1 MKLILENWNKYLN
14 EEEETAAAGV
24 TASDVLKMSL
34 PQFVKVMQSNRK
46 DMIQAILGGA
56 DDGNMED
63 DAVSIEPV
71 TVKCADL
78 RPTQSEV
85 VFSKSIPFAL
95 ERPGMFMK
103 YLKSDGPFKVG
114 PPGNDAIVVLNGK
127 YVLDGHHRWS
137 SLFCVNP
144 NAEMYAFN
152 IKLPVSPI
160 NALKLMQAS
169 IKAYAG
175 DVPSNK
181 GGGVNLFTIDENTLK
196 QEVYKLV
203 TPQIAQQYIEAG
215 LVGDGGASGG
225 EGGAEAGGREQGRQQ
240 EVAQRLL
247 GIYSRNIQQMQSKNR
262 PVGGAS
268 SREPMPQT
276 DAPSG
281 SKVSAG
287 GDTPAAL
294 KPLEKG
300 QVDFRSPFATDKKKA
315 AE

>member
-1 MKLILENWNKYLN
+1 MKLILENWNKFVN
-14 EEEETAAAGV
+14 EQEDVSAGGV
-24 TASDVLKMSL
+24 TSAQVLKMSL
-34 PQFVKVMQSNRK
+34 PQFVQAMQSNRK
-46 DMIQAILGGA
+46 DIIQTVLAGA
-56 DDGNMED
+56 KDGKEGDDT
-63 DAVSIEPV
+63 VSIEPV

-78 RPTQSEV
+78 RPTQAEV

-95 ERPGMFMK
+95 KRPDVFMT
-103 YLKSDGPFKVG
+103 YLKSNGPFKVG
-114 PPGNDAIVVLNGK
+114 PPGNDAIVVLNGQ

-181 GGGVNLFTIDENTLK
+181 GGGINLFTIDENTLK
-196 QEVYKLV
+196 QQVLKLV
-203 TPQIAQQYIEAG
+203 TPQIAQQYVELG
-215 LVGDGGASGG
+215 LVGQGGKSGG
-225 EGGAEAGGREQGRQQ
+225 QAGAAAGGRQQAQQQ

-247 GIYSRNIQQMQSKNR
+247 GIYGRNIDLMQSNNK
-262 PVGGAS
+262 PVSGAS

-276 DAPSG
+276 DAPAG